1 MTANLITETILTMA
15 TQRGPEKTI
24 CPSDVARVLFP
35 INWRKQME
43 NVRQEAIT
51 LHKAGQVTIT
61 QKGKPIDVD
70 HIKGPIR
77 IRIA

>member
-1 MTANLITETILTMA
+1 MANLITETILTMA
-15 TQRGPEKTI
+15 AQRGPEKTI
-24 CPSDVARVLFP
+24 CPSDVARALFP
-35 INWRKQME
+35 VNWRKQME
-43 NVRQEAIT
+43 TVRQEAII